1 MESADQGGLKIF
13 STKIVEKIFFQKPLK
28 MRFPVENS
36 YPGDTKR
43 FTLKFFQYFT
53 SIYRQ
58 NTTNVLKFYKIQNER
73 GNYSMKQ
80 SGLGIASM
88 ILGIISILT
97 ACIAFG
103 IVPGIVGAF
112 LAIIA
117 LCQKD
122 KKHGTA
128 IAGLTCSIIGII
140 IFAIMALF
148 VNGVSDSSKEST
160 GTQVSVSA
168 TQEGSAAVSESTPE
182 SKVEEVEVPSDTVI
196 SPGYTFDAD
205 GLQVTINDFDLDF
218 TDYED
223 EYGWNA
229 PADGTKYIMID
240 VSYQNNSKDDKYV
253 SIYDFQC
260 YADDTDC
267 EQNYSVVDNSS
278 LNANISSGRKTSYK
292 VAFVVPQDAQSI
304 ELEYETSIWTGN
316 KEIIKL
322 Q

>member
-1 MESADQGGLKIF
+1 MKMQTYGGI
-13 STKIVEKIFFQKPLK
+13 
-28 MRFPVENS
+28 
-36 YPGDTKR
+36 KR
-43 FTLKFFQYFT
+43 NALKFFQYFT

-80 SGLGIASM
+80 SPLGITSM
-88 ILGIISILT
+88 VLGIISILT

-103 IVPGIVGAF
+103 IVPGIIGLI

-122 KKHGTA
+122 RKHGTA
-128 IAGLTCSIIGII
+128 IAGLVCSVIGIV
-140 IFAIMALF
+140 IFAIVVLF
-148 VNGVSDSSKEST
+148 VNGVSDSNKEST
-160 GTQVSVSA
+160 GKQTSVSA
-168 TQEGSAAVSESTPE
+168 TTESSAAVSEITPE
-182 SKVEEVEVPSDTVI
+182 SKVEEAEVPSGTVI

-205 GLQVTINDFDLDF
+205 GLQVTINDFDLDY

-260 YADDTDC
+260 YADNTDC
-267 EQNYSVVDNSS
+267 EQNYSVVDSSS
-278 LNANISSGRKTSYK
+278 LNANLSSGRNTSYK
-292 VAFVVPQDAQSI
+292 IAFVVPKDAQSI

-316 KEIIKL
+316 KEVIKL

>member
-1 MESADQGGLKIF
+1 MKMQTYGGI
-13 STKIVEKIFFQKPLK
+13 
-28 MRFPVENS
+28 
-36 YPGDTKR
+36 KR
-43 FTLKFFQYFT
+43 NTLKFFQYFA

-58 NTTNVLKFYKIQNER
+58 NITNVLKFYKIQNER

-103 IVPGIVGAF
+103 IVPGIIGAV

-148 VNGVSDSSKEST
+148 VNSVSDSNKEST
-160 GTQVSVSA
+160 GTQASVSA
-168 TQEGSAAVSESTPE
+168 IQESSTAVSESTPE
-182 SKVEEVEVPSDTVI
+182 SKVEEVEAPSGTVI

-205 GLQVTINDFDLDF
+205 GLQVTINDFDLDY

-260 YADDTDC
+260 YADNTDC
-267 EQNYSVVDNSS
+267 EQNYSVVDSSS
-278 LNANISSGRKTSYK
+278 LNANLSSGRKTSYK
-292 VAFVVPQDAQSI
+292 IAFVVPQDAQSI
-304 ELEYETSIWTGN
+304 ELEYETSIWTGH
-316 KEIIKL
+316 KEVIKL

>member
-1 MESADQGGLKIF
+1 MQTYGGIKI
-13 STKIVEKIFFQKPLK
+13 
-28 MRFPVENS
+28 N
-36 YPGDTKR
+36 
-43 FTLKFFQYFT
+43 TLKFFQYFT

-80 SGLGIASM
+80 SPLGITSM
-88 ILGIISILT
+88 VLGIISILT

-103 IVPGIVGAF
+103 IVPGIIGLI

-122 KKHGTA
+122 RKHGTA

-148 VNGVSDSSKEST
+148 VNSVSDSNKEST
-160 GTQVSVSA
+160 GTQASVSA
-168 TQEGSAAVSESTPE
+168 IKESSTAVSESTPE
-182 SKVEEVEVPSDTVI
+182 SKVEEAEVPSGTVI

-205 GLQVTINDFDLDF
+205 GLQVTINDFDLDY

-260 YADDTDC
+260 YADNTDC
-267 EQNYSVVDNSS
+267 EQNYSVVDSSS
-278 LNANISSGRKTSYK
+278 LNANLSSGRKTSYK
-292 VAFVVPQDAQSI
+292 IAFVVPQDAQSI

-316 KEIIKL
+316 KEVLKL

>member
-1 MESADQGGLKIF
+1 M
-13 STKIVEKIFFQKPLK
+13 V
-28 MRFPVENS
+28 
-36 YPGDTKR
+36 
-43 FTLKFFQYFT
+43 
-53 SIYRQ
+53 
-58 NTTNVLKFYKIQNER
+58 
-73 GNYSMKQ
+73 
-80 SGLGIASM
+80 
-88 ILGIISILT
+88 LGIISILT

-103 IVPGIVGAF
+103 IVPGIIGLI

-148 VNGVSDSSKEST
+148 VNSVSDSSKEST
-160 GTQVSVSA
+160 GTQASVSA
-168 TQEGSAAVSESTPE
+168 ITESSAAVSEITPE
-182 SKVEEVEVPSDTVI
+182 SKVEEAEVPSGTVI

-205 GLQVTINDFDLDF
+205 GLQVTINDFDLDY

-292 VAFVVPQDAQSI
+292 IAFVVPQDAQSI
-304 ELEYETSIWTGN
+304 ELEYETSLWTGN
-316 KEIIKL
+316 KEVIKL

>member
-1 MESADQGGLKIF
+1 
-13 STKIVEKIFFQKPLK
+13 
-28 MRFPVENS
+28 
-36 YPGDTKR
+36 
-43 FTLKFFQYFT
+43 
-53 SIYRQ
+53 
-58 NTTNVLKFYKIQNER
+58 
-73 GNYSMKQ
+73 MKQ

-103 IVPGIVGAF
+103 IVPGIVGAI

-148 VNGVSDSSKEST
+148 VNGVSDSNKEST
-160 GTQVSVSA
+160 GNQASVSA
-168 TQEGSAAVSESTPE
+168 TVDSSNTVSEITPE
-182 SKVEEVEVPSDTVI
+182 TKIEEAEVQSNTVI

-229 PADGTKYIMID
+229 PADGMKYIMID

-260 YADDTDC
+260 YADNTDC
-267 EQNYSVVDNSS
+267 EQNYSVVENSS
-278 LNANISSGRKTSYK
+278 LNANISSGRNTSYK
-292 VAFVVPQDAQSI
+292 IAFVVPQDAQSI
-304 ELEYETSIWTGN
+304 ELEYETSIWTGH
-316 KEIIKL
+316 KEVIKL

>member
-1 MESADQGGLKIF
+1 
-13 STKIVEKIFFQKPLK
+13 
-28 MRFPVENS
+28 
-36 YPGDTKR
+36 
-43 FTLKFFQYFT
+43 
-53 SIYRQ
+53 
-58 NTTNVLKFYKIQNER
+58 
-73 GNYSMKQ
+73 MKQ

-103 IVPGIVGAF
+103 IVPGIIGAV

-148 VNGVSDSSKEST
+148 VNSVSDSNKEST
-160 GTQVSVSA
+160 GTQASVSA
-168 TQEGSAAVSESTPE
+168 IQESSTAVSESTPE
-182 SKVEEVEVPSDTVI
+182 SKVEEVEAPSGTVI

-205 GLQVTINDFDLDF
+205 GLQVTINDFDLDY

-292 VAFVVPQDAQSI
+292 IAFVVPKDAQSI
-304 ELEYETSIWTGN
+304 ELEYETSIWTGH
-316 KEIIKL
+316 KEVIKL

>member
-1 MESADQGGLKIF
+1 MKMQNYGGIKI
-13 STKIVEKIFFQKPLK
+13 
-28 MRFPVENS
+28 N
-36 YPGDTKR
+36 
-43 FTLKFFQYFT
+43 TLKFFQYFT

-80 SGLGIASM
+80 SPLGITSM
-88 ILGIISILT
+88 VLGIISILT

-103 IVPGIVGAF
+103 IVPGIIGLI

-122 KKHGTA
+122 RKHGTA

-148 VNGVSDSSKEST
+148 VNSVSDSNKEST
-160 GTQVSVSA
+160 GTQASVSA
-168 TQEGSAAVSESTPE
+168 IKESSTAVSESTPE
-182 SKVEEVEVPSDTVI
+182 SKVEEAEVPSGTVI

-205 GLQVTINDFDLDF
+205 GLQVTINDFDLDY

-260 YADDTDC
+260 YADNTDC
-267 EQNYSVVDNSS
+267 EQNYSVVDSSS
-278 LNANISSGRKTSYK
+278 LNANLSSGRKTSYK
-292 VAFVVPQDAQSI
+292 IAFVVPQDAQSI
-304 ELEYETSIWTGN
+304 ELEYETSIWTGH
-316 KEIIKL
+316 KEVIKL

>member
-1 MESADQGGLKIF
+1 
-13 STKIVEKIFFQKPLK
+13 
-28 MRFPVENS
+28 
-36 YPGDTKR
+36 
-43 FTLKFFQYFT
+43 
-53 SIYRQ
+53 
-58 NTTNVLKFYKIQNER
+58 
-73 GNYSMKQ
+73 MKQ

-103 IVPGIVGAF
+103 IVPGIIGAV

-117 LCQKD
+117 LCQKA
-122 KKHGTA
+122 KKHGIA

-148 VNGVSDSSKEST
+148 VNSVSDSNKEST
-160 GTQVSVSA
+160 GTQASVSA
-168 TQEGSAAVSESTPE
+168 IQESSTAVSESTPE
-182 SKVEEVEVPSDTVI
+182 SKVEEVEAPSGTVI

-205 GLQVTINDFDLDF
+205 GLQVTINDFDLDY

-267 EQNYSVVDNSS
+267 EQNYSVVDSSS
-278 LNANISSGRKTSYK
+278 LNANLSSGRKTSYK
-292 VAFVVPQDAQSI
+292 IAFVVPQDAQSI

-316 KEIIKL
+316 KEVLKL